1 MEQGQPEDAGQAEGQ
16 DPIQVGCGL
25 DSIIPELQVSE
36 SMQTFLCL
44 LLVGLQDIAG

>member
-1 MEQGQPEDAGQAEGQ
+1 MEQGQAEDAGQAEGQ
-16 DPIQVGCGL
+16 DHIQVGCGL